1 MARLL
6 RRVGSA
12 GSLGPDDVRPL
23 ERRRMPLT
31 DPALRDLAELYQIST
46 EFWDW
51 KGHHSEVDDASV
63 IAVLSAFDVD
73 ASTPEKARAAVDT
86 YHARLWQRALP
97 PCVVVEQG
105 AAKTFPVHVRQGAA
119 AHVFI
124 KLEDGGS
131 VDARQHP
138 HGHGR
143 GTSWRRPARPPHMAA
158 GRVAR
163 AARGTYR
170 RPRGP
175 SQASRRRRR
184 RRTERRS
191 RTRRRPRC
199 DGLSSPRTPC

>member
-1 MARLL
+1 
-6 RRVGSA
+6 
-12 GSLGPDDVRPL
+12 
-23 ERRRMPLT
+23 MPLT

-63 IAVLSAFDVD
+63 IAVLSAFDID

-105 AAKTFPVHVRQGAA
+105 AAKTFAVHVRAGAG

-131 VDARQHP
+131 LDARQVENLSPDREVDGEWLGEASFAVPEELPLGYHRIVLRSEDREVESSLIVTP
-138 HGHGR
+138 PWLGFPQQMDDKRIWGYA
-143 GTSWRRPARPPHMAA
+143 TEYSWAA
-158 GRVAR
+158 
-163 AARGTYR
+163 
-170 RPRGP
+170 
-175 SQASRRRRR
+175 
-184 RRTERRS
+184 
-191 RTRRRPRC
+191 
-199 DGLSSPRTPC
+199 